1 MKKFKAESKKV
12 LDLMINS
19 IYTNK
24 EIFLRELLSNASDA
38 IDKLYFKSLQT
49 GNTGL
54 SRSDFHI
61 DIKADH
67 ENRILTISDN
77 GIGMS
82 EEELENNLGVI
93 AKSGSSD
100 FKQDE
105 SKKEAL
111 KSDDINIIGQFGV
124 GFYSAFMVSDKVEV
138 VSKAYGADKAYK
150 WTSNGAEGYDITE
163 TEKDGF
169 GTDVILHIKPDSEEE
184 DYCKYLEEYSIRQ
197 LVKKYSNYIT
207 YPIRMLCTKYNYDV
221 PEGQEPEKT
230 QELETLN
237 SMVPLWKK
245 NKTEISKEEYDA
257 FYKEMFFDSE
267 APLRVIHFSMEG
279 AVDYKALLFIPSKVP
294 YNFYSRDYE
303 KGLKLYTNGVLITD
317 KCKDLVS
324 DYFGF
329 VRGVVDT
336 DVQLNLS
343 RETVQQS
350 RSLKAI
356 AASIEK
362 KIKQELENMLNES
375 RSEYEEFFKNFGL
388 QLKFGIYQNFGMNKN
403 LLQDMLLFKSVK
415 NDGYVTLKEYLAAM
429 PEDQKFIYYATGKTV
444 DSIKMMPQLD
454 KILEKGYDILCMTD
468 DVDEFTVKSIN
479 DYESKQFRSVAGGDL
494 GLEEEDTAESDK
506 ALADF
511 MKETLG
517 DKVEKVRISSRIKNH
532 PVCFTAEGDISLEME
547 KVLNAMPNANGQIK
561 AKKIL
566 EVNSESAIVA
576 KLNDL
581 YLNDTEKAKELTDLL
596 YQMACIIEGIPVEN
610 PTALTDS
617 VCNFIAGV

>member
-54 SRSDFHI
+54 SRNDFHI

-67 ENRILTISDN
+67 ENRLLTISDN
-77 GIGMS
+77 GIGMT

-100 FKQDE
+100 FKRDE
-105 SKKEAL
+105 NNKDAL

-184 DYCKYLEEYSIRQ
+184 DYCKYLEEYSLRQ

-230 QELETLN
+230 QELEALN

-245 NKTEISKEEYDA
+245 NKTEITKDEYGA
-257 FYKEMFFDSE
+257 FYKEIFFDSE
-267 APLRVIHFSMEG
+267 APLRVIHFSVEG
-279 AVDYKALLFIPSKVP
+279 AVDYKAMLFIPSKVP

-317 KCKDLVS
+317 KCKDLVP

-329 VRGVVDT
+329 VKGVVDT
-336 DVQLNLS
+336 DIQLNLS

-356 AASIEK
+356 ASSIEK

-388 QLKFGIYQNFGMNKN
+388 QLKFGIYQNFGMNKT
-403 LLQDMLLFKSVK
+403 LLQDLLLFKSVK

-429 PEDQKFIYYATGKTV
+429 PEDQKYIYYATGKTV

-454 KILEKGYDILCMTD
+454 KVTEKGYDVLCMTD

-479 DYESKQFRSVAGGDL
+479 DYEGKQFRSVAGGDL
-494 GLEEEDTAESDK
+494 GLDEEATAEGDK

-517 DKVEKVRISSRIKNH
+517 DKVEKVRISTRIKNH

-547 KVLNAMPNANGQIK
+547 KVFNAMPNSNGQVK
-561 AKKIL
+561 AKKVL
-566 EVNSESAIVA
+566 EVNSESAIVK

-617 VCNFIAGV
+617 ICKFIAE

>member
-1 MKKFKAESKKV
+1 
-12 LDLMINS
+12 MINS

-54 SRSDFHI
+54 SRNDFHI

-67 ENRILTISDN
+67 ENRLLTISDN
-77 GIGMS
+77 GIGMT

-100 FKQDE
+100 FKRDE
-105 SKKEAL
+105 NNKDAL

-184 DYCKYLEEYSIRQ
+184 DYCKYLEEYSLRQ

-245 NKTEISKEEYDA
+245 NKTEITKDEYDA

-267 APLRVIHFSMEG
+267 APLRVIHFSVEG
-279 AVDYKALLFIPSKVP
+279 AVDYKAMLFIPSKIP

-317 KCKDLVS
+317 KCKDLVP

-329 VRGVVDT
+329 VKGVVDT
-336 DVQLNLS
+336 DIQLNLS

-356 AASIEK
+356 ASSIEK

-388 QLKFGIYQNFGMNKN
+388 QLKFGIYQNFGMNKT
-403 LLQDMLLFKSVK
+403 LLQDLLLFKSVK

-429 PEDQKFIYYATGKTV
+429 PEDQKYIYYATGKTV

-454 KILEKGYDILCMTD
+454 KVTEKGYDVLCMTD

-479 DYESKQFRSVAGGDL
+479 DYEGKQFRSVAGGDL
-494 GLEEEDTAESDK
+494 GLDEEDTAEGDK

-517 DKVEKVRISSRIKNH
+517 DKVEKVRISTRIKNH

-547 KVLNAMPNANGQIK
+547 KVFNAMPNSNGQVK
-561 AKKIL
+561 AKKVL
-566 EVNSESAIVA
+566 EVNSESAIVK

-581 YLNDTEKAKELTDLL
+581 YLNDTEKAKELTDLF

-617 VCNFIAGV
+617 ICKFIAE

>member
-1 MKKFKAESKKV
+1 
-12 LDLMINS
+12 
-19 IYTNK
+19 
-24 EIFLRELLSNASDA
+24 
-38 IDKLYFKSLQT
+38 
-49 GNTGL
+49 
-54 SRSDFHI
+54 
-61 DIKADH
+61 
-67 ENRILTISDN
+67 
-77 GIGMS
+77 
-82 EEELENNLGVI
+82 
-93 AKSGSSD
+93 
-100 FKQDE
+100 
-105 SKKEAL
+105 
-111 KSDDINIIGQFGV
+111 
-124 GFYSAFMVSDKVEV
+124 
-138 VSKAYGADKAYK
+138 
-150 WTSNGAEGYDITE
+150 
-163 TEKDGF
+163 
-169 GTDVILHIKPDSEEE
+169 
-184 DYCKYLEEYSIRQ
+184 
-197 LVKKYSNYIT
+197 
-207 YPIRMLCTKYNYDV
+207 MLCTKYNYDV

-245 NKTEISKEEYDA
+245 NKTEITKDEYGA
-257 FYKEMFFDSE
+257 FYKEIFFDSE
-267 APLRVIHFSMEG
+267 APLRVIHFSVEG
-279 AVDYKALLFIPSKVP
+279 AVDYKALLFIPSKIP

-317 KCKDLVS
+317 KCKDLVP

-329 VRGVVDT
+329 VKGVVDT
-336 DVQLNLS
+336 DIQLNLS

-356 AASIEK
+356 ASSIEK

-388 QLKFGIYQNFGMNKN
+388 QLKFGIYQNFGMNKT
-403 LLQDMLLFKSVK
+403 LLQDLLLFKSVK

-429 PEDQKFIYYATGKTV
+429 PEDQKYIYYATGKTA

-454 KILEKGYDILCMTD
+454 KVTEKGYDVLCMTD

-479 DYESKQFRSVAGGDL
+479 DYEGKQFRSVAGGDL
-494 GLEEEDTAESDK
+494 GLDEEATAEGDK

-517 DKVEKVRISSRIKNH
+517 DKVEKVRISTRIKNH

-547 KVLNAMPNANGQIK
+547 KVFNAMPNSNGQVK
-561 AKKIL
+561 AKKVL
-566 EVNSESAIVA
+566 EVNSESAIVK

-617 VCNFIAGV
+617 ICKFIAE

>member
-54 SRSDFHI
+54 SRNDFHI

-67 ENRILTISDN
+67 ENRLLTISDN
-77 GIGMS
+77 GIGMT

-100 FKQDE
+100 FKRDE
-105 SKKEAL
+105 NNKEAL

-163 TEKDGF
+163 TDKDGF
-169 GTDVILHIKPDSEEE
+169 GTDVILHIKPDSGEE
-184 DYCKYLEEYSIRQ
+184 DYCKYLEEYSLRQ

-245 NKTEISKEEYDA
+245 NKTEITKDEYDA

-267 APLRVIHFSMEG
+267 APLRVIHFSVEG

-317 KCKDLVS
+317 KCKDLVP

-329 VRGVVDT
+329 VKGVVDT
-336 DVQLNLS
+336 DIQLNLS

-356 AASIEK
+356 ASSIEK

-388 QLKFGIYQNFGMNKN
+388 QLKFGIYQNFGMNKT
-403 LLQDMLLFKSVK
+403 LLQDLLLFKSVK

-429 PEDQKFIYYATGKTV
+429 PEDQKYIYYATGKTV

-454 KILEKGYDILCMTD
+454 KVTEKGYDVLCMTD

-479 DYESKQFRSVAGGDL
+479 DYEGKQFRSVAGGDL
-494 GLEEEDTAESDK
+494 GLDEEDTAEGDK

-511 MKETLG
+511 MKEALG
-517 DKVEKVRISSRIKNH
+517 DKVEKVRISTRIKNH

-547 KVLNAMPNANGQIK
+547 KVFNAMPNSNGQVK
-561 AKKIL
+561 AKKVL
-566 EVNSESAIVA
+566 EVNSESAIVK

-617 VCNFIAGV
+617 ICKFIAE